1 MVTRRST
8 QTVGDDAVVAATGQ
22 PRAAWFKILDAQGAT
37 GWDHTRIA
45 SWLVEEQGID
55 GWWAQS
61 LTVAYE
67 QERGLRLPGQRAD
80 GTFDVSVTKTVAA
93 TPAAVY
99 ALVSD
104 DVARAAWLGPAL
116 AEVGVTGDLDV
127 VGQTIDRSV
136 RLRWPTDAVGGAA
149 GRARRVLLAFD
160 AAPAGVAGGHR
171 TRVAVSYSGVPTAA
185 ELAPLKAFWKGRL
198 DALTT
203 LL

>member
-22 PRAAWFKILDAQGAT
+22 PRAAWFELLDAHGAT

-45 SWLVEEQGID
+45 SWLVENQGVD

-99 ALVSD
+99 AVVSD
-104 DVARAAWLGPAL
+104 DEARSAWLGPAL

-160 AAPAGVAGGHR
+160 AAPSGVADGHR
-171 TRVAVSYSGVPTAA
+171 TRVAVSYSGVPTA
-185 ELAPLKAFWKGRL
+185 EEVAPLKTFWKGRL
-198 DALTT
+198 DALAT